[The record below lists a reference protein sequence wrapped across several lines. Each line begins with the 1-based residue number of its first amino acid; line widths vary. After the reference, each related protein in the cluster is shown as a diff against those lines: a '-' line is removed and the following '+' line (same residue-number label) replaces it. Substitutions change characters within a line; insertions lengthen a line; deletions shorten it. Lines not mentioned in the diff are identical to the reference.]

1 LIENSE
7 GSVHDKEKNST
18 MFRVKDMFFKRYYDM
33 TNPVYRAFMIE
44 VVQNLEPY
52 HQPTGVLLVN
62 ELDEVGEILFVQ
74 KGGIG
79 VGYEI
84 NRMKRIVLQFTN
96 RYVIGAFYA
105 TFNQRS
111 NFIYCTTSDM
121 ESYFIRR
128 FKWLEILDENAL
140 IATDMKL
147 RIF

>member
-1 LIENSE
+1 
-7 GSVHDKEKNST
+7 
-18 MFRVKDMFFKRYYDM
+18 MFKVKDMYFKRYYDM

-52 HQPTGVLLVN
+52 HQPKGVLLVN

-74 KGGIG
+74 QGSIG

-105 TFNQRS
+105 TFN
-111 NFIYCTTSDM
+111 
-121 ESYFIRR
+121 
-128 FKWLEILDENAL
+128 
-140 IATDMKL
+140 
-147 RIF
+147 